1 MTKVA
6 LVISHSI
13 NSINNGGSGDSS
25 NDLTKEGIQAA
36 QIFGANLRI
45 GNTPIIYYS
54 ADTQRCLN
62 TCRYIEEGRMGKLP
76 STFTMYT
83 PFLLSELSFLKEN
96 YIIPSTTDLTE
107 VVEYSAGN
115 RSASTEELKN
125 ISIEWLN
132 KLKKV
137 MKDGLTICVTHDTL
151 LIPLIYNLTDL
162 TYSKLNEYKSKNNWN
177 KLPRISPL
185 TGIAVI
191 VKDNETEVKRVKGLK
206 TAWISADDY
215 DYDFI
220 KEIPN

>member
-6 LVISHSI
+6 LVINHSI
-13 NSINNGGSGDSS
+13 NSINNGG

-36 QIFGANLRI
+36 QIFGSNLRI
-45 GNTPIIYYS
+45 GNTPITYYS
-54 ADTQRCLN
+54 ANTQRCLN
-62 TCRYIEEGRMGKLP
+62 TCRYIEKGRTGKVP
-76 STFTMYT
+76 SVY
-83 PFLLSELSFLKEN
+83 FLKEN

-107 VVEYSAGN
+107 VVEYSIGN
-115 RSASTEELKN
+115 RSTSTEELKN

-137 MKDGLTICVTHDTL
+137 MKDGLTIYVTHDTL

-215 DYDFI
+215 DYDFM

>member
-6 LVISHSI
+6 LVINHSI
-13 NSINNGGSGDSS
+13 NSIDAWNV
-25 NDLTKEGIQAA
+25 NDLTKEGIQSA
-36 QIFGANLRI
+36 QIFGSNLRI
-45 GNTPIIYYS
+45 GNTPITYYS
-54 ADTQRCLN
+54 ANTQRCLN
-62 TCRYIEEGRMGKLP
+62 TCRYIEEGRTGK
-76 STFTMYT
+76 STFTLYT

-96 YIIPSTTDLTE
+96 YILPSTTDLTE
-107 VVEYSAGN
+107 VVEYSVGN

-206 TAWISADDY
+206 TAWVSADDY
-215 DYDFI
+215 DYDFM